1 MAVNKR
7 KIGTDYEKKAAKYL
21 SMKGYRILQMNYQNR
36 FGELDILAEDKDG
49 TLVVCEVKY
58 RSDSRYGNPLEAVTE
73 TKKKRIC
80 KAVRKYYMEH
90 GLSMDHSCRFDV
102 VGICGDGSIQHIEDA
117 FDFIW

>member
-49 TLVVCEVKY
+49 TLVVC
-58 RSDSRYGNPLEAVTE
+58 
-73 TKKKRIC
+73 
-80 KAVRKYYMEH
+80 
-90 GLSMDHSCRFDV
+90 
-102 VGICGDGSIQHIEDA
+102 
-117 FDFIW
+117 